1 MPRIPSSRMAR
12 PSQYTSPRVQA
23 IVLQYSDTLQ
33 RLYQSIADDSGRQ
46 ELFEQKIL
54 EARIATAEARAALLR
69 LEIEQKRADHLA
81 THDGLTALP
90 NRRFLVER
98 LDRALASERP
108 PFALLQMELSSR
120 HTLDDRGS
128 TRRCND
134 ALLKIV
140 AARLKRAVR
149 AEDMVYRLEGDE
161 FACLVP
167 GVPNRVQLATLESA
181 LCDSV
186 SAPLKIGDLEF
197 SLLLNTGIALFP
209 ADGSTAD
216 ALLESAD
223 AALCTAKRRKV
234 RYAFFDRCCYS
245 AEQYDFVES
254 QLRD

>member
-1 MPRIPSSRMAR
+1 MARIPPSRVAR

-23 IVLQYSDTLQ
+23 IALQYSDTLL
-33 RLYQSIADDSGRQ
+33 RLYRSIADDSARQ

-54 EARIATAEARAALLR
+54 EARIATAEARISLLR
-69 LEIEQKRADHLA
+69 LKIEQKRADHLA

-98 LDRALASERP
+98 LDRAMANGRP
-108 PFALLQMELSSR
+108 PFALLHMELSSR

-128 TRRCND
+128 SRPCND

-149 AEDMVYRLEGDE
+149 AEDTVCRLEGDE

-167 GVPNRVQLATLESA
+167 GQPSRVQLATLESA

-186 SAPLKIGDLEF
+186 SAPLKIGALEF

-209 ADGSTAD
+209 ADGSTAG
-216 ALLESAD
+216 ALFESAD
-223 AALCTAKRRKV
+223 TALRTAKQRKI
-234 RYAFFDRCCYS
+234 RYAFFDRCRA
-245 AEQYDFVES
+245 AERYNFAES
-254 QLRD
+254 QLRG